1 MEATTTT
8 DDDAPGKK
16 QTTAT
21 PKSNADFRNFLL
33 SNGRNDEE
41 KNFAK
46 NNTTTTTTK
55 EEKDLPDV
63 GAFPN
68 RKKKKKKKANQL
80 QETTTKTRRDEN
92 NTHRYRDRAKE
103 RREMEEEDQDDDDGD
118 EGRRA
123 DNQRDKSN
131 TFATTTRGGVFEHA
145 FEDEDRL
152 TTKTTTINTNSK
164 RLMDIEKSKY
174 MGGDEKTTHKVKG
187 LDFALL
193 RKKREELFEM
203 KKENIEEGDDD
214 DEEEEV
220 VVVEDE
226 DDANNN
232 NPSSSGYSSLYDAK
246 SNLGRILVSKIETAQ
261 KRNKDALTKRTKIP
275 PLSGVSY
282 LYDVNSRTREVTRTI
297 EMETKPR
304 ADIEEER
311 KARRREFA
319 KISKDEEKI
328 LRAVAKAI
336 REPRGTKEEEKKNS
350 HNIATDNSNASAE
363 GKKIDTNNAAA
374 DSDSED
380 IFADVGKDYDA
391 IAELKKEEEQ
401 NGKKEATT
409 TAAKK
414 ESRTKLFD
422 GEALL
427 EEFETGPRKADENIK
442 KMDEAYE
449 RKRLE
454 ERAEMDDDAYG
465 EYYPGFDAGFGGEID
480 DDDDDGDTDR
490 DKDKDKD
497 TGEEE
502 KGKKGKKKKELTEA
516 QKMKQKE
523 NEAYQAMQKHM
534 KEKYSDKYDA
544 AFGVVKKKEDNEN
557 NEAEDTKTEEEKEG
571 VAGGKRAK
579 RLKI

>member
-1 MEATTTT
+1 
-8 DDDAPGKK
+8 
-16 QTTAT
+16 
-21 PKSNADFRNFLL
+21 
-33 SNGRNDEE
+33 
-41 KNFAK
+41 
-46 NNTTTTTTK
+46 
-55 EEKDLPDV
+55 
-63 GAFPN
+63 
-68 RKKKKKKKANQL
+68 
-80 QETTTKTRRDEN
+80 
-92 NTHRYRDRAKE
+92 
-103 RREMEEEDQDDDDGD
+103 
-118 EGRRA
+118 
-123 DNQRDKSN
+123 
-131 TFATTTRGGVFEHA
+131 
-145 FEDEDRL
+145 
-152 TTKTTTINTNSK
+152 
-164 RLMDIEKSKY
+164 
-174 MGGDEKTTHKVKG
+174 
-187 LDFALL
+187 
-193 RKKREELFEM
+193 M
-203 KKENIEEGDDD
+203 KKENLEEEDD

-220 VVVEDE
+220 AVVEDE

-336 REPRGTKEEEKKNS
+336 REPRGTKEEEKKDS
-350 HNIATDNSNASAE
+350 HNIAPDNSNAKAE
-363 GKKIDTNNAAA
+363 GKKIDTTNTAA

-391 IAELKKEEEQ
+391 IAELKKEEEK

-414 ESRTKLFD
+414 QSRKKLFD
-422 GEALL
+422 GEVLL

-465 EYYPGFDAGFGGEID
+465 EYYPGFDAGFGGEI

>member
-16 QTTAT
+16 QTTGT

-33 SNGRNDEE
+33 SNRRNDEE

-46 NNTTTTTTK
+46 NTTTTTTTK

-68 RKKKKKKKANQL
+68 RKKKKKKANQL

-203 KKENIEEGDDD
+203 KKENLEEEDD

-220 VVVEDE
+220 AVVEDE

-232 NPSSSGYSSLYDAK
+232 NPSSSGFSSLYDAK

-261 KRNKDALTKRTKIP
+261 KRNKEALTKRTKIP

-336 REPRGTKEEEKKNS
+336 REPRGTKEEEKKDS
-350 HNIATDNSNASAE
+350 HNIAPDNSNAKAE
-363 GKKIDTNNAAA
+363 GKKIDTTNTAA

-391 IAELKKEEEQ
+391 IAELKKEEEK

-414 ESRTKLFD
+414 QSRKKLFD
-422 GEALL
+422 GEVLL

-465 EYYPGFDAGFGGEID
+465 EYYPGFDAGFGGEI

>member
-1 MEATTTT
+1 MKIIRLDIEIERKN
-8 DDDAPGKK
+8 GEKWKK
-16 QTTAT
+16 
-21 PKSNADFRNFLL
+21 KI
-33 SNGRNDEE
+33 
-41 KNFAK
+41 KVMMMMVM
-46 NNTTTTTTK
+46 K
-55 EEKDLPDV
+55 EEERIIRAIRVTLS
-63 GAFPN
+63 
-68 RKKKKKKKANQL
+68 
-80 QETTTKTRRDEN
+80 RR
-92 NTHRYRDRAKE
+92 RR
-103 RREMEEEDQDDDDGD
+103 RRE
-118 EGRRA
+118 EGC
-123 DNQRDKSN
+123 
-131 TFATTTRGGVFEHA
+131 FEHA
-145 FEDEDRL
+145 FEEEDGHHRL
-152 TTKTTTINTNSK
+152 ATTTTTTINTNSK

-203 KKENIEEGDDD
+203 KKENLEEEKEDDD
-214 DEEEEV
+214 EEEV

-226 DDANNN
+226 DDAQNN
-232 NPSSSGYSSLYDAK
+232 NPSSSGFSSLYDAK

-480 DDDDDGDTDR
+480 DDDDGDTDR

>member
-16 QTTAT
+16 QTTVT

-33 SNGRNDEE
+33 SNRRNDEE
-41 KNFAK
+41 
-46 NNTTTTTTK
+46 NTTTTTTK

-68 RKKKKKKKANQL
+68 RKKKKKANQ
-80 QETTTKTRRDEN
+80 QRETTTKTRRDEN
-92 NTHRYRDRAKE
+92 NTPRYRDRAKE

-203 KKENIEEGDDD
+203 KKENLEEEDD

-232 NPSSSGYSSLYDAK
+232 NPSSSGFSSLYDAK

-336 REPRGTKEEEKKNS
+336 REPRGTKEEEKKDS
-350 HNIATDNSNASAE
+350 HNIAPDNSNAKAE
-363 GKKIDTNNAAA
+363 GKKIDTTNTAA

-480 DDDDDGDTDR
+480 DDDDGDTDR

>member
-68 RKKKKKKKANQL
+68 RKKKKKKANQL

-220 VVVEDE
+220 VVEDE

-350 HNIATDNSNASAE
+350 HKIATDNSNASAE

-409 TAAKK
+409 TVAKK
-414 ESRTKLFD
+414 ESKTKLFD

-465 EYYPGFDAGFGGEID
+465 EYYPGFDAGFGGEI

>member
-33 SNGRNDEE
+33 SNRRNDEE

-46 NNTTTTTTK
+46 NTTTTTTTK

-68 RKKKKKKKANQL
+68 RKKKKKKANQL

-103 RREMEEEDQDDDDGD
+103 RREMEEDDQDDDDGD

-203 KKENIEEGDDD
+203 KKENLEEEDD

-220 VVVEDE
+220 AVVEDE

-232 NPSSSGYSSLYDAK
+232 NPSSSGFSSLYDAK

-261 KRNKDALTKRTKIP
+261 KRNKEALTKRTKIP

-336 REPRGTKEEEKKNS
+336 REPRGTKEEEKKDS
-350 HNIATDNSNASAE
+350 HNIAPDNSNAKAE
-363 GKKIDTNNAAA
+363 GKKIDTTNTAA

-414 ESRTKLFD
+414 QSRKKLFD
-422 GEALL
+422 GEVLL

-465 EYYPGFDAGFGGEID
+465 EYYPGFDAGFGGEI

>member
-33 SNGRNDEE
+33 SNRRNDEE

-46 NNTTTTTTK
+46 NTTTTTTTK

-68 RKKKKKKKANQL
+68 RKKKKKKANQL

-103 RREMEEEDQDDDDGD
+103 RREMEEDDQDDDDGD

-203 KKENIEEGDDD
+203 KKENLEEEDDD

-232 NPSSSGYSSLYDAK
+232 NPSSSGFSSLYDAK

-480 DDDDDGDTDR
+480 DDDDGDTDR

-557 NEAEDTKTEEEKEG
+557 NEAEDTKTEEKEG

>member
-16 QTTAT
+16 QTTVT

-33 SNGRNDEE
+33 SNRRNDEE
-41 KNFAK
+41 
-46 NNTTTTTTK
+46 NTTTTTTK

-68 RKKKKKKKANQL
+68 RKKKKKKANQL

-214 DEEEEV
+214 EEEEV

-232 NPSSSGYSSLYDAK
+232 NPSSSGFSSLYDAK

-336 REPRGTKEEEKKNS
+336 REPRGTKEEEKKDS
-350 HNIATDNSNASAE
+350 HNIAPDNSNASAE
-363 GKKIDTNNAAA
+363 GKKIDTTNTAA

-480 DDDDDGDTDR
+480 DDDDGDTDR

>member
-16 QTTAT
+16 QTTVT

-33 SNGRNDEE
+33 SNRRNDEE
-41 KNFAK
+41 
-46 NNTTTTTTK
+46 NTTTTTTK

-68 RKKKKKKKANQL
+68 RKKKKKANQ
-80 QETTTKTRRDEN
+80 QRETTTKTRRDEN

-203 KKENIEEGDDD
+203 KKENLEEEDD

-232 NPSSSGYSSLYDAK
+232 NPSSSGFSSLYDAK

-480 DDDDDGDTDR
+480 DDDDGDTDR

>member
-46 NNTTTTTTK
+46 NTTTTTTTK

-68 RKKKKKKKANQL
+68 RKKKKKKANQQ

-92 NTHRYRDRAKE
+92 NTPRYRDRAKE

-123 DNQRDKSN
+123 DERDKSN
-131 TFATTTRGGVFEHA
+131 AFATTT
-145 FEDEDRL
+145 
-152 TTKTTTINTNSK
+152 TTTINTNSK

-203 KKENIEEGDDD
+203 KKENLEEEDD

-220 VVVEDE
+220 AVVEDE

-232 NPSSSGYSSLYDAK
+232 NPSSSGFSSLYDAK

-480 DDDDDGDTDR
+480 DDDDGDTDR

>member
-16 QTTAT
+16 QTTVT

-33 SNGRNDEE
+33 SNRRNDEE
-41 KNFAK
+41 
-46 NNTTTTTTK
+46 NTTTTTTK

-68 RKKKKKKKANQL
+68 RKKKKKKNQQ

-92 NTHRYRDRAKE
+92 NTSRYRDRAKE

-118 EGRRA
+118 EGGRA
-123 DNQRDKSN
+123 DERDKSN
-131 TFATTTRGGVFEHA
+131 TFATTTTRGGVFEHA

-203 KKENIEEGDDD
+203 KKENLEEED
-214 DEEEEV
+214 DEEEEEEE
-220 VVVEDE
+220 VEDK

-232 NPSSSGYSSLYDAK
+232 NPSSSGFSSLYDAK

-480 DDDDDGDTDR
+480 DDDDGDTDR
-490 DKDKDKD
+490 DKDKDKG

-502 KGKKGKKKKELTEA
+502 KGNKGKKKKELTEA

>member
-16 QTTAT
+16 QTTVT

-33 SNGRNDEE
+33 SKRNNEE
-41 KNFAK
+41 
-46 NNTTTTTTK
+46 NNTTTTTK
-55 EEKDLPDV
+55 EEKDLPPG

-68 RKKKKKKKANQL
+68 RKKKKKNQQ

-92 NTHRYRDRAKE
+92 NTPRYRDRAKE
-103 RREMEEEDQDDDDGD
+103 RREMEEDQEEEEDDND

-123 DNQRDKSN
+123 DIQRDKSN
-131 TFATTTRGGVFEHA
+131 TFATTTRGGVFDHA
-145 FEDEDRL
+145 FEDEDGYHGL
-152 TTKTTTINTNSK
+152 ATTTTTTINTNSK

-203 KKENIEEGDDD
+203 KKENLEEED
-214 DEEEEV
+214 DEEEEEEV
-220 VVVEDE
+220 EVEDE
-226 DDANNN
+226 DVAQNN
-232 NPSSSGYSSLYDAK
+232 NPSLSGFSSLYDAK
-246 SNLGRILVSKIETAQ
+246 SNLGRILISKIETAQ

-336 REPRGTKEEEKKNS
+336 REPRGTKEEEKKDS
-350 HNIATDNSNASAE
+350 HNIATENSNANAE
-363 GKKIDTNNAAA
+363 GKKIDTTNAAA

-409 TAAKK
+409 TAARK

-427 EEFETGPRKADENIK
+427 EEFETGPRKAYENIR

-480 DDDDDGDTDR
+480 DDDDVDTGR

-544 AFGVVKKKEDNEN
+544 AFGVVEKEKDNEN

>member
-1 MEATTTT
+1 MEATRTTT
-8 DDDAPGKK
+8 KDDDAQGKK
-16 QTTAT
+16 RTTAT

-33 SNGRNDEE
+33 SNGRNEE
-41 KNFAK
+41 ENTT
-46 NNTTTTTTK
+46 TTTTTTK

-68 RKKKKKKKANQL
+68 RKKKKKANQ
-80 QETTTKTRRDEN
+80 QRETTTKTRRDEN
-92 NTHRYRDRAKE
+92 NTPRYRDRAKE

-203 KKENIEEGDDD
+203 KKENLEEEEDDD

-226 DDANNN
+226 DDAQNN
-232 NPSSSGYSSLYDAK
+232 NPSSSGFSSLYDAK

-336 REPRGTKEEEKKNS
+336 REPRGTKEEEKKDS
-350 HNIATDNSNASAE
+350 HNIAPDNSNANAE
-363 GKKIDTNNAAA
+363 GKKIDTTNAAA

-480 DDDDDGDTDR
+480 DDDDGDTDR

>member
-46 NNTTTTTTK
+46 NNTTTTK

-68 RKKKKKKKANQL
+68 RKKKKKKANQL

-214 DEEEEV
+214 DDEEE

-246 SNLGRILVSKIETAQ
+246 SNSGASSFLN
-261 KRNKDALTKRTKIP
+261 RNRAKAKQR
-275 PLSGVSY
+275 
-282 LYDVNSRTREVTRTI
+282 
-297 EMETKPR
+297 R
-304 ADIEEER
+304 ADE
-311 KARRREFA
+311 
-319 KISKDEEKI
+319 
-328 LRAVAKAI
+328 
-336 REPRGTKEEEKKNS
+336 
-350 HNIATDNSNASAE
+350 
-363 GKKIDTNNAAA
+363 
-374 DSDSED
+374 
-380 IFADVGKDYDA
+380 
-391 IAELKKEEEQ
+391 
-401 NGKKEATT
+401 
-409 TAAKK
+409 
-414 ESRTKLFD
+414 
-422 GEALL
+422 
-427 EEFETGPRKADENIK
+427 ADENPTALGRFVPVRRQQSNARS
-442 KMDEAYE
+442 DEN
-449 RKRLE
+449 
-454 ERAEMDDDAYG
+454 
-465 EYYPGFDAGFGGEID
+465 
-480 DDDDDGDTDR
+480 DR
-490 DKDKDKD
+490 DGNETSSGYRGRTESATKRVCEDFKRRGKDF
-497 TGEEE
+497 T
-502 KGKKGKKKKELTEA
+502 
-516 QKMKQKE
+516 
-523 NEAYQAMQKHM
+523 
-534 KEKYSDKYDA
+534 S
-544 AFGVVKKKEDNEN
+544 
-557 NEAEDTKTEEEKEG
+557 
-571 VAGGKRAK
+571 GGKGNT
-579 RLKI
+579 

>member
-1 MEATTTT
+1 M
-8 DDDAPGKK
+8 
-16 QTTAT
+16 
-21 PKSNADFRNFLL
+21 
-33 SNGRNDEE
+33 
-41 KNFAK
+41 
-46 NNTTTTTTK
+46 
-55 EEKDLPDV
+55 
-63 GAFPN
+63 
-68 RKKKKKKKANQL
+68 
-80 QETTTKTRRDEN
+80 
-92 NTHRYRDRAKE
+92 
-103 RREMEEEDQDDDDGD
+103 
-118 EGRRA
+118 
-123 DNQRDKSN
+123 
-131 TFATTTRGGVFEHA
+131 FEHA

-203 KKENIEEGDDD
+203 KKENLEEEDD

-232 NPSSSGYSSLYDAK
+232 NPSSSGFSSLYDAK

-336 REPRGTKEEEKKNS
+336 REPRGTKEEEKKDS
-350 HNIATDNSNASAE
+350 HNIAPDNSNASAE
-363 GKKIDTNNAAA
+363 GKKIDTTNTAA

-480 DDDDDGDTDR
+480 DDGDGDTDR

>member
-16 QTTAT
+16 QTTVT

-33 SNGRNDEE
+33 SNRRNDEE
-41 KNFAK
+41 
-46 NNTTTTTTK
+46 NTTTTTTK

-68 RKKKKKKKANQL
+68 RKKKKKANQ
-80 QETTTKTRRDEN
+80 QRETTTKTRRDEN
-92 NTHRYRDRAKE
+92 NTPRYRDRAKE

-123 DNQRDKSN
+123 DERDKSN
-131 TFATTTRGGVFEHA
+131 AFATTT
-145 FEDEDRL
+145 
-152 TTKTTTINTNSK
+152 TTINIHSK

-193 RKKREELFEM
+193 RKKSEELFEM
-203 KKENIEEGDDD
+203 KKENLEEEED
-214 DEEEEV
+214 DEEDEV

-232 NPSSSGYSSLYDAK
+232 NPSSSGFSSLYDAK

-480 DDDDDGDTDR
+480 DDDDGDTDR

-557 NEAEDTKTEEEKEG
+557 NEAEDTKTEEKEG

>member
-33 SNGRNDEE
+33 SNRRNDEE
-41 KNFAK
+41 
-46 NNTTTTTTK
+46 NTTTTTTK

-68 RKKKKKKKANQL
+68 RKKKKKKKANQQ

-92 NTHRYRDRAKE
+92 NTPRYRDRAKE
-103 RREMEEEDQDDDDGD
+103 RREMEEDDQDDDDGD

-203 KKENIEEGDDD
+203 KKENLEEEDD

-220 VVVEDE
+220 AVVEDE

-232 NPSSSGYSSLYDAK
+232 NPSSSGFSSLYDAK

-336 REPRGTKEEEKKNS
+336 REPRGTKEEEKKDS
-350 HNIATDNSNASAE
+350 HNIAPDNSNAKAE
-363 GKKIDTNNAAA
+363 GKKIDTTNTAA

-414 ESRTKLFD
+414 QSRKKLFD
-422 GEALL
+422 GEVLL

-480 DDDDDGDTDR
+480 DDDDGDTDR

-502 KGKKGKKKKELTEA
+502 TGKKGKKKKELTEA

>member
-1 MEATTTT
+1 M
-8 DDDAPGKK
+8 
-16 QTTAT
+16 
-21 PKSNADFRNFLL
+21 
-33 SNGRNDEE
+33 
-41 KNFAK
+41 
-46 NNTTTTTTK
+46 
-55 EEKDLPDV
+55 
-63 GAFPN
+63 
-68 RKKKKKKKANQL
+68 
-80 QETTTKTRRDEN
+80 
-92 NTHRYRDRAKE
+92 
-103 RREMEEEDQDDDDGD
+103 
-118 EGRRA
+118 
-123 DNQRDKSN
+123 
-131 TFATTTRGGVFEHA
+131 FEHA

-203 KKENIEEGDDD
+203 KKENLEEEDD

-232 NPSSSGYSSLYDAK
+232 NPSSSGFSSLYDAK

-336 REPRGTKEEEKKNS
+336 REPRGTKEEEKKDS
-350 HNIATDNSNASAE
+350 HNIAPDNSNASAE

-480 DDDDDGDTDR
+480 DDDDGDTDR